1 MSEVPVILPNMA
13 QHNSLRNRICPVLH
27 IEDAL
32 IWVFSWEF
40 CKYLPDLWWE
50 MGSETSPTVTGVH
63 GVVGSKLSL
72 QISIYIFRSRG
83 STTGFRLDKRK
94 PVEMLLPH
102 RRFRSI
108 AWNSKL
114 RPEKNGCLDSFVFLF
129 CCPKRCSYLFLFF
142 LSGVV

>member
-13 QHNSLRNRICPVLH
+13 QHNSLRNRIWPVLH

-32 IWVFSWEF
+32 IWVCSWISVSII
-40 CKYLPDLWWE
+40 PDLGWE

-72 QISIYIFRSRG
+72 QISIFGSRG

-108 AWNSKL
+108 A
-114 RPEKNGCLDSFVFLF
+114 
-129 CCPKRCSYLFLFF
+129 
-142 LSGVV
+142 